1 MKKIF
6 IQVKEWILKHRRG
19 LIYGVLASFVFG
31 FCFFNWGGIWVEN
44 VVFADDQWGL
54 QTQTSVATE
63 KITEWEASFS
73 FLRKVIYIL
82 LYPLL
87 LLAWK
92 LVDNSLVYWEVF
104 WFDAV
109 LWQLW
114 NFVKNLAN
122 FALWFFFLYKIF
134 KYLIN
139 NKENIKETLIWA
151 LVAWVWIQASWF
163 IMAALIDVSTIL
175 AYGVWWLPISVLG
188 ESYKDDIDEKNSV
201 SWNYNPAIFKNM
213 VYVNAEDLDTI
224 HIYLTS
230 TYTWKDILISDCDT
244 IFYESSGAKDDLIV
258 APKMIYYTI
267 SGQDTVSDANRC
279 HYRGQVFYFNSLYKN
294 QSGDLAQFV
303 NGGKFDCW
311 SDGCENRQKEYN
323 EELTKIRWNI
333 KGAISGESL
342 SWLVSLIEQGQ
353 ILQIRD
359 AHTWWVG
366 GSLWNGV
373 YAPGDKWWLD
383 KNNEWTRNDGTTSW
397 WATSRLQDLLKGKAY
412 VGVFTTL
419 YSSLMHSWEGI
430 LPSGNTGWTFVKLLN
445 TFLTFWYL
453 VAIWIPLIVVAVVF
467 MIRICILRMAI
478 ILSPFIVLISAF
490 KEIWDKVKGWKFL
503 EYFRLENLIP
513 IIFSPALICFAVS
526 MSTVL
531 VTVITKMNDD
541 KIASEGSTILWWLIE
556 INLWGM
562 GTSLASLV
570 ISAFGVAI
578 TWFIVRAAVEASKI
592 WEMEIVKK
600 LKWLASDALWTI
612 PIVPI
617 PWKDGKWVDW
627 VWANTAFGL
636 NNHES
641 VLDKVT
647 GEIKSKYDTKSNTAI
662 NQWLHPEDAEEQ
674 AKKHFEENRVKEY
687 VDGISSEKIIPGW
700 STAQWYGVVTMDP
713 NGNKIRT
720 TFDDLP
726 DAQKTSV
733 IEKINGL
740 PKEEREK
747 FGDLEKIRIWNV
759 TWEFVKDTNDEN
771 KKFTYVSDKKP
782 EDKKPEGK

>member
-6 IQVKEWILKHRRG
+6 IQIKEWILKHRRG

-188 ESYKDDIDEKNSV
+188 EKEYKDEMDKEYRRD

-244 IFYESSGAKDDLIV
+244 IYYESSGAKDNLIV

-333 KGAISGESL
+333 KGATSGESL

-662 NQWLHPEDAEEQ
+662 DQWLHPEKAEADAKEAQNAAKEAQDKQIGTDFLTAIQ
-674 AKKHFEENRVKEY
+674 AQQINGDWTQIPIEVTIDGAKERRKFNDLSNVSKKAVI
-687 VDGISSEKIIPGW
+687 DGINTIKDIN
-700 STAQWYGVVTMDP
+700 QRQ
-713 NGNKIRT
+713 K
-720 TFDDLP
+720 F
-726 DAQKTSV
+726 KTSGE
-733 IEKINGL
+733 IQ
-740 PKEEREK
+740 
-747 FGDLEKIRIWNV
+747 IWND
-759 TWEFVKDTNDEN
+759 KY
-771 KKFTYVSDKKP
+771 KFNNETSKYEIDQTSQTP
-782 EDKKPEGK
+782 QTTQP

>member
-63 KITEWEASFS
+63 KITEWEASVS
-73 FLRKVIYIL
+73 FLRKVIYVL

-188 ESYKDDIDEKNSV
+188 ESYKDDIDKKNSV
-201 SWNYNPAIFKNM
+201 GWNYNPAIFKNM

-333 KGAISGESL
+333 KGATSGESL

-419 YSSLMHSWEGI
+419 YSSLMHSWESI

>member
-1 MKKIF
+1 
-6 IQVKEWILKHRRG
+6 

-63 KITEWEASFS
+63 KITEWEASVS
-73 FLRKVIYIL
+73 FLRKVIYVL

-188 ESYKDDIDEKNSV
+188 ESYKDDIDKKNSV
-201 SWNYNPAIFKNM
+201 GWNYNPAIFKNM

-333 KGAISGESL
+333 KGATSGESL

-419 YSSLMHSWEGI
+419 YSSLMHSWESI